1 MHIRYSLFSTVVIK
15 QDENLSVN
23 TILIVSLS
31 WVFSDIILIEVFSGV
46 TAHYQSMAS
55 NQTGAISN
63 DANRSHILRNQDPT
77 GVSHQDQTPQDQ
89 STDSNGRLSRNNDM
103 AVTSNSDQDAQQI
116 VLHRG
121 SSSGSN
127 LLGATSSDNLGNQLA
142 ARPAS
147 ATSVAIIDPIK
158 RKHSLQSCNVLNDL
172 RKQGLLCDVVL
183 VVSDGSFPVHRAI
196 MSACSPYFRFP
207 LYGTINLIIISR
219 LYKPWQLILMMIIS
233 LLTAT
238 SKYDK
243 CL

>member
-1 MHIRYSLFSTVVIK
+1 MFSSS
-15 QDENLSVN
+15 DLSE
-23 TILIVSLS
+23 LI
-31 WVFSDIILIEVFSGV
+31 SGV

-63 DANRSHILRNQDPT
+63 DANRSHIPRNQDSA
-77 GVSHQDQTPQDQ
+77 GVSQQDQTPQDQ
-89 STDSNGRLSRNNDM
+89 STDVNGRLSRNNEM
-103 AVTSNSDQDAQQI
+103 VTSNSDQDAQQV

-127 LLGATSSDNLGNQLA
+127 LLGATSNDNLGNQLA

-196 MSACSPYFRFP
+196 MSACSPYFRF
-207 LYGTINLIIISR
+207 LFHGMTT
-219 LYKPWQLILMMIIS
+219 LMQ
-233 LLTAT
+233 
-238 SKYDK
+238 
-243 CL
+243 